1 MDFEPFR
8 TASGPSLRRWR
19 RGDATPPRRRRC
31 SRQRAHA
38 PRERVAVVSRRRR
51 ATQVPEGLLATVTV
65 CLTLTAKR
73 MYTKKVM
80 VKNLEGVETLGSTSA
95 AVPESL
101 HAIDAIRLHQT
112 RSGLVFLR
120 FLRPFGPRRGRVPSA
135 TGEGSRMAPES
146 DRRRSD
152 AAAVRQSMRR
162 RRDGGPG
169 RLEQPQRAP
178 DSMVDSR
185 TGPASAPTRPARS
198 RRTS

>member
-80 VKNLEGVETLGSTSA
+80 VKNLEG
-95 AVPESL
+95 AVHGVPSYDDVGGPLFEFESL
-101 HAIDAIRLHQT
+101 EDVGAVAAWQ
-112 RSGLVFLR
+112 
-120 FLRPFGPRRGRVPSA
+120 RGRIHEDGVVTRP
-135 TGEGSRMAPES
+135 R
-146 DRRRSD
+146 
-152 AAAVRQSMRR
+152 RR
-162 RRDGGPG
+162 RRDA
-169 RLEQPQRAP
+169 RLHVLHLQRQDRDP
-178 DSMVDSR
+178 DAEHHDR
-185 TGPASAPTRPARS
+185 RASCV
-198 RRTS
+198 